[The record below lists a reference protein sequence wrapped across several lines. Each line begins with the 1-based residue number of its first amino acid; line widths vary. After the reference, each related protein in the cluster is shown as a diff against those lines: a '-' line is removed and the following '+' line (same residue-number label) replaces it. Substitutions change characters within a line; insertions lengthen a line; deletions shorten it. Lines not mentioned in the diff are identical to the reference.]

1 MAQQRRRSYGGG
13 GNRTPATI
21 LLQVQL
27 QVPPDNHQGTL
38 ALEVQQKLR
47 FKLP

>member
-1 MAQQRRRSYGGG
+1 MHGRNRR
-13 GNRTPATI
+13 PATI

-27 QVPPDNHQGTL
+27 QAPPDNYQGTL
-38 ALEVQQKLR
+38 ALEVQQELR